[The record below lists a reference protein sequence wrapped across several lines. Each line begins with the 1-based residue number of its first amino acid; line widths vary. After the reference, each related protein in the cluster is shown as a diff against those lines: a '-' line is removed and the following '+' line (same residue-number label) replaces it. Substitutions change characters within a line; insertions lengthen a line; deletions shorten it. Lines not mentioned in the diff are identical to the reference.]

1 MAHNSLIFYNGHL
14 RDIKIHRLLNCPTIS
29 GQIFNHKTTMGGDSS
44 AFAADV
50 KVEVDAAIDGLN
62 QRLRE
67 VNRKV

>member
-1 MAHNSLIFYNGHL
+1 MAHNSLIFYNSHL
-14 RDIKIHRLLNCPTIS
+14 RDFKIHRLLNCLVIS
-29 GQIFNHKTTMGGDSS
+29 GRILNHKTIMGGDSS
-44 AFAADV
+44 TFAADV

>member
-1 MAHNSLIFYNGHL
+1 MAHNSLIFYYSYLCN
-14 RDIKIHRLLNCPTIS
+14 IKIQTFLNYPSIFRRN
-29 GQIFNHKTTMGGDSS
+29 FNHKTTMGGDSS
-44 AFAADV
+44 NFAGDV

>member
-1 MAHNSLIFYNGHL
+1 MAHNSLIFYHSYL
-14 RDIKIHRLLNCPTIS
+14 CDIKIHIFLNYPSIS
-29 GQIFNHKTTMGGDSS
+29 RRIFYHKTTMGGDSNN
-44 AFAADV
+44 FAGDV